1 MKYVTEDN
9 NKQQLGYQPSLTYID
24 DYTSELNNNITNDSI
39 NNNDEDDDYNNGLEE
54 IENLLDNMNNLNN
67 IINGLPNNLSNP
79 IKEVYDQVLSF
90 AKDELEN
97 QSVMYVPEEKEY
109 TYDDLEY
116 DDTNINNDEPDMSNI
131 WDDEDF
137 FPTTETE
144 HTKDE
149 IMRKEYIK
157 NLVDLFEDYITE
169 LDNITSNFWT
179 NFIIACGNKDINDIK
194 IMLDNIL
201 LNSSDVIDN
210 AKHLLDTAVKQRII
224 TSMKLDYYN
233 IMFNA
238 EDTIKYLKQLKAM
251 QELRLRYANI
261 DKLIGNTKT
270 NQMNNNLLEAAQL
283 SYDKKYDIAYENLY
297 RYLKTSNKILRN
309 TLQSYI
315 YEIKSKQ
322 ILIERKGIK

>member
-1 MKYVTEDN
+1 MTEDN

>member
-1 MKYVTEDN
+1 MVEDN

-24 DYTSELNNNITNDSI
+24 DYTSELDNNIINDSI

-54 IENLLDNMNNLNN
+54 IKNLLDNMNNLNN

-109 TYDDLEY
+109 TYNDLEY
-116 DDTNINNDEPDMSNI
+116 NDTNINNDEPDMSNI

-137 FPTTETE
+137 FPTTEIE

-149 IMRKEYIK
+149 IMKKEYIK
-157 NLVDLFEDYITE
+157 NLADLFEDYITE

-210 AKHLLDTAVKQRII
+210 AKHLLDTAVKQRVI

-233 IMFNA
+233 MMFNV

-297 RYLKTSNKILRN
+297 RYLKTSNKILRD
-309 TLQSYI
+309 TFQSYI

>member
-1 MKYVTEDN
+1 MTEDN

-24 DYTSELNNNITNDSI
+24 DYTSELDNNII
-39 NNNDEDDDYNNGLEE
+39 NNNEDDDYNNGLEE
-54 IENLLDNMNNLNN
+54 IESLLDNMNNLNN

-109 TYDDLEY
+109 IYDDLKY

-137 FPTTETE
+137 FPTTEIE

-149 IMRKEYIK
+149 IMKKEYIK
-157 NLVDLFEDYITE
+157 NLADLCEDYVTE

-179 NFIIACGNKDINDIK
+179 NFIIACGNKDMNDIK

-233 IMFNA
+233 MMFNA

-297 RYLKTSNKILRN
+297 RYLKTSNKILRD

>member
-1 MKYVTEDN
+1 MTEDN

-109 TYDDLEY
+109 TYDDLKY

>member
-1 MKYVTEDN
+1 MTEDN

-24 DYTSELNNNITNDSI
+24 DYTSELNNNITNNSI

-116 DDTNINNDEPDMSNI
+116 DNTDINNDEPDMSNI

-233 IMFNA
+233 MMFNA
-238 EDTIKYLKQLKAM
+238 QDTIKYLKQLKAM

>member
-1 MKYVTEDN
+1 MTEDN

-24 DYTSELNNNITNDSI
+24 DYTSELDNNITNDSI
-39 NNNDEDDDYNNGLEE
+39 NNNEDDDYNNGLEE
-54 IENLLDNMNNLNN
+54 IENLLDNMDNLNN

-109 TYDDLEY
+109 IYDDLKY

-157 NLVDLFEDYITE
+157 NLADLFEDYITE

-233 IMFNA
+233 MMFNA

-297 RYLKTSNKILRN
+297 RYLKTSNKILRD

>member
-1 MKYVTEDN
+1 M
-9 NKQQLGYQPSLTYID
+9 
-24 DYTSELNNNITNDSI
+24 
-39 NNNDEDDDYNNGLEE
+39 
-54 IENLLDNMNNLNN
+54 
-67 IINGLPNNLSNP
+67 
-79 IKEVYDQVLSF
+79 
-90 AKDELEN
+90 
-97 QSVMYVPEEKEY
+97 
-109 TYDDLEY
+109 
-116 DDTNINNDEPDMSNI
+116 
-131 WDDEDF
+131 
-137 FPTTETE
+137 
-144 HTKDE
+144 
-149 IMRKEYIK
+149 
-157 NLVDLFEDYITE
+157 
-169 LDNITSNFWT
+169 
-179 NFIIACGNKDINDIK
+179 NDIK

-297 RYLKTSNKILRN
+297 RYLKTSNKILRD

>member
-1 MKYVTEDN
+1 MTEDN

-116 DDTNINNDEPDMSNI
+116 NDTNINNDEPDMSNI

>member
-1 MKYVTEDN
+1 MTEDN

-137 FPTTETE
+137 FPTTEIE

-149 IMRKEYIK
+149 IMKKEYIK
-157 NLVDLFEDYITE
+157 NLADLFEDYVTE